1 MSWGIP
7 GSASLPPP
15 LPGQGEAG
23 MELPKAVVRV
33 GEQAMWS
40 TQQLANAAATAS
52 TQNRL
57 FTVQRGQTG
66 QGFGAGLSLPETSLK
81 EAGRVPG
88 GYAYDVFAIACQPY
102 YPDQW
107 SVVSADL
114 NNILNNGVLSW
125 DFLQT
130 IIDVA
135 PIQLIGAGGG
145 AFGDSAD
152 TGAAEG
158 GLGGSRINL
167 NNGNGQLWIY
177 RLHPVMLSANATFA
191 MVITW
196 GVAAT
201 VIDGGTNNSALNIR
215 ICLMGRFKTAIAVG

>member
-1 MSWGIP
+1 M
-7 GSASLPPP
+7 
-15 LPGQGEAG
+15 PGQGEAG

-40 TQQLANAAATAS
+40 TQQTANAAALAN
-52 TQNRL
+52 TQGRV
-57 FTVQRGQTG
+57 FTVQRGQIG
-66 QGFGAGLSLPETSLK
+66 QGFGAALTLPETSLK

-88 GYAYDVFAIACQPY
+88 GYAYDVFAIACQIY

-107 SVVSADL
+107 NVVTEDL
-114 NNILNNGVLSW
+114 NNLLNNCVLSW

-130 IIDVA
+130 LIDVA
-135 PIQLIGAGGG
+135 PVSLIGAGGG
-145 AFGDSAD
+145 VFGSTAD

-158 GLGGSRINL
+158 SVHGSRVAL

-191 MVITW
+191 MVLTW
-196 GVAAT
+196 GANAT
-201 VIDGGTNNSALNIR
+201 VVDGGTNNSAQNIR